1 MLEHTTCQV
10 KVLFLSRNAF
20 IFPRSITAVCFLMKE
35 TGNEFRLRLPP
46 VHYFERDWNSKQYG
60 GNGG

>member
-20 IFPRSITAVCFLMKE
+20 IFTAVCFLLKE

-46 VHYFERDWNSKQYG
+46 VHPFERDWNSKQYG